1 LPEESN
7 RDSMTGGKFRVLIVD
22 DVAETRENV
31 RKLLQFESDVEVVGA
46 ARSGKEGIQLALELD
61 PDVVLMDLNMPD
73 VDGITATE
81 MIRQKAPHIKVVI
94 LSVQGD
100 QNYMR
105 RAMLAGARDFLTK
118 PPTGDELI
126 SAIRRAGEI
135 AHTER
140 AQTASLRTMPATM
153 NAGALSATPMGLGL
167 TRGKIVSVYSPKGGT
182 GCTTIAVNLAVALH
196 NEDTRVVIVDSNLQ
210 YGDVAMFFNEQG
222 KNTILD
228 LAPLADELDP
238 EIVEGVLLKHSAT
251 GISILAS
258 PSRPEHADKITADQF
273 LKVVDFLR
281 QMYAYVVVDTATYL
295 SDVTI
300 AAIDVSDII
309 VLVTTQDIP
318 SIKNSRLFLDLM
330 QTLKI
335 GRGRVVFVMNKFDKR
350 IAITAERVGENLKQE
365 VATILPLEERVV
377 IPAVNRGVPFM
388 VDNKTQQVARGV
400 LGLAENVR
408 ARVASLELEVE
419 DRFAKR

>member
-1 LPEESN
+1 MAGE
-7 RDSMTGGKFRVLIVD
+7 KIRVLIVD

-46 ARSGKEGIQLALELD
+46 ARSGKEGIQFSQEMD
-61 PDVVLMDLNMPD
+61 PDVVLMDINMPD

-81 MIRQKAPHIKVVI
+81 TIRQKMPHIQVII

-126 SAIRRAGEI
+126 SAIRRAGEMARI
-135 AHTER
+135 ER
-140 AQTASLRTMPATM
+140 AKSASIRPVASAQSAGLGSMS
-153 NAGALSATPMGLGL
+153 NAAFGL

-182 GCTTIAVNLAVALH
+182 GCTTIAVNLALALN

-210 YGDVAMFFNEQG
+210 YGDVAVFFNEQG
-222 KNTILD
+222 KNTIAD
-228 LAPLADELDP
+228 LASMADELDP

-251 GISILAS
+251 GISIMAS
-258 PSRPEHADKITADQF
+258 PSRPELADKITADQF
-273 LKVVDFLR
+273 LKILEFLR
-281 QMYAYVVVDTATYL
+281 QMYAYVVVDTSPYL

-300 AAIDVSDII
+300 AAIDVSDVI

-318 SIKNSRLFLDLM
+318 AIKNARLFLDLL
-330 QTLKI
+330 QNLRI
-335 GRGRVVFVMNKFDKR
+335 DRGRIAFVMNRFDKR
-350 IAITAERVGENLKQE
+350 IAISAERVGENLKQD
-365 VATILPLEERVV
+365 VAAVLPLDERVV

-388 VDNKTQQVARGV
+388 VDNKAQPIARGIF
-400 LGLAENVR
+400 GLAESVR
-408 ARVASLELEVE
+408 ARIAAMDKEVA
-419 DRFAKR
+419 DRPAKR